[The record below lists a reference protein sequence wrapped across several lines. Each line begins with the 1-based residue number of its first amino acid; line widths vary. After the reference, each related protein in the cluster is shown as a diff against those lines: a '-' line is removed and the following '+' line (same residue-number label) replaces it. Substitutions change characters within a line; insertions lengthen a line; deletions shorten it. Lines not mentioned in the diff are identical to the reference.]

1 MKPLPGITIEDMGMK
16 MALNGIDNGRL
27 IFKNV
32 SVPRINMLNKL
43 ADVDENGVFKCD
55 IPKRS

>member
-43 ADVDENGVFKCD
+43 ADVNENGVFKCD